1 MSATPALKTAH
12 TTVTKRQRLDH
23 FLARWGYRR
32 SEHRVEPG
40 LYAVNAPGPEA
51 PVFVSANYTLS
62 YDSLRSA
69 LAGIEGYIL
78 VLDTRGINVWCAAG
92 KGTFGTDELVLRIE
106 ESRLGEVVRHRS
118 LILPQ
123 LGAAG
128 VSGYEV
134 KERSG
139 FDVRFGPVRA
149 ADLPVYLA
157 TGEATPEMRL
167 VRFDARDRAV
177 LIPIELVGTLAPV
190 LAGVAFLYIVDGA
203 FGASALLAAALA
215 GTALFPLLLPSL
227 PTSDFSSKGCLL
239 GAAAVAPFALGLAW
253 RQRREGP
260 LSLKGAL
267 KPLQYLLALPPVT
280 AFIALN
286 FTGATTFASR
296 SDVKREMSLYIPLMA
311 GLFGAGLLAL
321 LIRGII
327 MLREEKV

>member
-1 MSATPALKTAH
+1 MSAPPSFKTAD

-40 LYAVNAPGPEA
+40 LYAVNAPGADA

-78 VLDTRGINVWCAAG
+78 VLDTKGINVWCAAG

-118 LILPQ
+118 LVLPQ

-128 VSGYEV
+128 VSGHEV
-134 KERSG
+134 KELSG
-139 FDVRFGPVRA
+139 FDVHFGPVRA
-149 ADLPVYLA
+149 ADLRDYLA
-157 TGEATPEMRL
+157 MGEATPDMRL

-203 FGASALLAAALA
+203 LGASALLAAALA
-215 GTALFPLLLPSL
+215 GTVLFPLLLPAL
-227 PTSDFSSKGCLL
+227 PTSDFSSKGFLL
-239 GAAAVAPFALGLAW
+239 GAAAVAPFALRLAW

-260 LSLKGAL
+260 LSLRGAL
-267 KPLQYLLALPPVT
+267 RQLQYLLALPPVT

-311 GLFGAGLLAL
+311 GLFGAGLLTLFA
-321 LIRGII
+321 RGII
-327 MLREEKV
+327 ILREGKA